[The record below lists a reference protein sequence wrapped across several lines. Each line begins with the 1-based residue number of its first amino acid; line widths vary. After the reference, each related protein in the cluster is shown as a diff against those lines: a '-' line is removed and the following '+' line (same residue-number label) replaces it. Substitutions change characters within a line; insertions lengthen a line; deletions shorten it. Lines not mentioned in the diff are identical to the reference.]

1 MKNLLS
7 NNIKKEMRIFQKKY
21 SQHINSDV
29 PLLRNVIDFIIKNK
43 GKQIRPQLL
52 ILLSKGYNSINEETY
67 ISCVLIET
75 LHNATLLHDDVVDNS
90 NFRRGV
96 FSINSIWK
104 NKIAVLVG
112 DYLLAKGVIISSEN
126 DKKEHLN
133 ILSNTVKTMIEGE
146 LIQLKKNNSI
156 KITEKEYLKIID
168 KKTGSLFCAC
178 GKFIA
183 LNNNLDTEE
192 ENLLK
197 IITNNIGI
205 IFQIKDDLLDF
216 EKSIKKS
223 KVQFIDIINNQIT
236 LPIIY
241 VLQNSKTKKKKIL
254 KNLLKKDNKNY
265 EIIENIYKIII
276 EEGGISYT
284 ENKISSLKEKTFIL
298 INKLSLNNKDEI
310 KNIIN
315 LIINRKT

>member
-1 MKNLLS
+1 M
-7 NNIKKEMRIFQKKY
+7 Q
-21 SQHINSDV
+21 
-29 PLLRNVIDFIIKNK
+29 
-43 GKQIRPQLL
+43 
-52 ILLSKGYNSINEETY
+52 
-67 ISCVLIET
+67 
-75 LHNATLLHDDVVDNS
+75 
-90 NFRRGV
+90 
-96 FSINSIWK
+96 
-104 NKIAVLVG
+104 
-112 DYLLAKGVIISSEN
+112 
-126 DKKEHLN
+126 
-133 ILSNTVKTMIEGE
+133 NT
-146 LIQLKKNNSI
+146 
-156 KITEKEYLKIID
+156 
-168 KKTGSLFCAC
+168 
-178 GKFIA
+178 
-183 LNNNLDTEE
+183 NNNLDKEE
-192 ENLLK
+192 EDILK

-241 VLQNSKTKKKKIL
+241 VLENSKTKKKKIL

>member
-1 MKNLLS
+1 M
-7 NNIKKEMRIFQKKY
+7 
-21 SQHINSDV
+21 
-29 PLLRNVIDFIIKNK
+29 
-43 GKQIRPQLL
+43 
-52 ILLSKGYNSINEETY
+52 
-67 ISCVLIET
+67 
-75 LHNATLLHDDVVDNS
+75 
-90 NFRRGV
+90 
-96 FSINSIWK
+96 
-104 NKIAVLVG
+104 
-112 DYLLAKGVIISSEN
+112 
-126 DKKEHLN
+126 
-133 ILSNTVKTMIEGE
+133 
-146 LIQLKKNNSI
+146 
-156 KITEKEYLKIID
+156 
-168 KKTGSLFCAC
+168 FCAC

-241 VLQNSKTKKKKIL
+241 VLENSKTKKKKIL